1 MHLTDPIHISLDD
14 ADNVIPD
21 IARIKHSSLT
31 TTPLGQLR
39 YGNVPAEEAREWL
52 EACTRVELLSELK
65 YPRIVGLESDGLGR
79 HVPRMEH
86 LVIRDLDLDLDLD
99 LPQPTAQSDIVS
111 AAGGV
116 VVAFAEFQYHPL
128 PGQEQE
134 HRIQPSV
141 SKSTT
146 ETQSKVEI
154 PSLTSS
160 ASQPPTNVDTEVVD
174 LPSSAHRA
182 LHEHWDQTVE
192 AALSATFGVMHCFE
206 VRGIGT
212 FSPSHLR
219 RGIASRLL
227 AWIFPWADRLDVP
240 VVLAATPAGYPFY
253 IRHGFVEVG
262 DHHRGEDDDEARTKG
277 TRGTRPFIECDMAEW
292 GGSGIHRHV
301 LMIRWPK
308 HAAGVDGTS
317 TLSS

>member
-1 MHLTDPIHISLDD
+1 MHLTDPIHLSLED
-14 ADNVIPD
+14 ADNVVPD

-31 TTPLGQLR
+31 ATPLGQLR
-39 YGNVPAEEAREWL
+39 YGDVPAEEAREWL

-65 YPRIVGLESDGLGR
+65 YPRIVGLECDGLGR

-86 LVIRDLDLDLDLD
+86 LVIRDLDLDLDL
-99 LPQPTAQSDIVS
+99 PQPTAQGDVVSD
-111 AAGGV
+111 AGGV

-134 HRIQPSV
+134 HRIKPSV

-146 ETQSKVEI
+146 ETQSRVEI

-160 ASQPPTNVDTEVVD
+160 SSQPPTNVDTEVVK

-182 LHEHWDQTVE
+182 LHKHWDQTVE
-192 AALSATFGVMHCFE
+192 AALSATFGGMHCFE

-212 FSPSHLR
+212 LSPTHLR
-219 RGIASRLL
+219 KGIASRLL

-262 DHHRGEDDDEARTKG
+262 DHHRGEGDDEASTKG

-292 GGSGIHRHV
+292 GGIGIHRHV

-308 HAAGVDGTS
+308 HAAGVDGT
-317 TLSS
+317 